1 MYAKW
6 TDCKMYP
13 GKVTAVNTDG
23 MSYLFFI
30 IFVSRFLFSIIGK
43 LESIP
48 WSRWPAMVFEVKK
61 KTRGQCQ
68 ILQMCSGRLSVVG
81 SISWEIFFCLTKVNL
96 LHWFPLR
103 SRWPLLK
110 VRSKGK
116 VQLLWIWKVLFTS
129 NLLNLDVHI
138 NLLHWCP
145 YRSIKHRLI
154 LRLQS

>member
-23 MSYLFFI
+23 RSYLFFI

-48 WSRWPAMVFEVKK
+48 WSRWPQWFLRLKK
-61 KTRGQCQ
+61 KNRGQCQ
-68 ILQMCSGRLSVVG
+68 ILQMCRGRLSVVDQYL
-81 SISWEIFFCLTKVNL
+81 EKIFFCLTKVNL
-96 LHWFPLR
+96 LNWFTLR
-103 SRWPLLK
+103 SRWLLLK
-110 VRSKGK
+110 MMSKGK
-116 VQLLWIWKVLFTS
+116 VQLLWISKVLFTS
-129 NLLNLDVHI
+129 NLLNLDI
-138 NLLHWCP
+138 NQLHWCP
-145 YRSIKHRLI
+145 YRSIKYRLI

>member
-23 MSYLFFI
+23 MPYLFFI
-30 IFVSRFLFSIIGK
+30 IFVSRFLFSIIDK

-48 WSRWPAMVFEVKK
+48 WSRWPQWFLRLKKK

-68 ILQMCSGRLSVVG
+68 ILQMCSGRRSVVDQYLYK
-81 SISWEIFFCLTKVNL
+81 IFFCLTKVNL
-96 LHWFPLR
+96 LNWFTLR
-103 SRWPLLK
+103 SRWLLLK
-110 VRSKGK
+110 MMSKGK
-116 VQLLWIWKVLFTS
+116 VQLLWISKVLFTS
-129 NLLNLDVHI
+129 NLLNLDI
-138 NLLHWCP
+138 NQLHWCP

>member
-23 MSYLFFI
+23 MPYLFFI

-43 LESIP
+43 LESIR

-68 ILQMCSGRLSVVG
+68 ILQMWSGRLSVVDQYL
-81 SISWEIFFCLTKVNL
+81 EKIFFCLTKVNL
-96 LHWFPLR
+96 LNWFTLR
-103 SRWPLLK
+103 SRWLLLK
-110 VRSKGK
+110 MMSKGK